1 MQKQLIMNNLKNI
14 KFSKKLVVLIIVI
27 LVIIFLSHIYKSK
40 ININTNDKTINLDKK
55 EIIFNT
61 NIQEI
66 KNRNTYVKNTN
77 EIYIGNTKKE
87 IENGFYDIY
96 ITNKNNT
103 INIYINKLFK
113 EFKYDILYNEEYLDE
128 ILNYINNISNFEIDI
143 FNLKKD
149 IIKYYLDIKN
159 IHEKTI
165 KTKEYKLD
173 KYKFIFQ
180 EENNILKID
189 VKEV

>member
-96 ITNKNNT
+96 ITNK
-103 INIYINKLFK
+103 
-113 EFKYDILYNEEYLDE
+113 ILA
-128 ILNYINNISNFEIDI
+128 
-143 FNLKKD
+143 
-149 IIKYYLDIKN
+149 
-159 IHEKTI
+159 T
-165 KTKEYKLD
+165 
-173 KYKFIFQ
+173 
-180 EENNILKID
+180 
-189 VKEV
+189 